1 MATMTKEYFGECIKA
16 FRFKEIFNYF
26 GWDNDRIAL
35 PPINADEKIYQLKS
49 IAQKSGFRIIEC
61 QAMAG
66 DFIPAR
72 SIRNRIESNI
82 SQMSHDHIIIY
93 TDGHRQ
99 KQVWQFVYRTLSQG
113 TKRVE
118 VEYDIRMNPEKIY
131 ERTSGLVF
139 DLDEEG
145 RITIVDVIER
155 VKGSLATNS
164 EKVTKKF
171 YDHFKNQRKSMIDSI
186 GGISDTLDKEWYA
199 SLMLNRLMFC
209 YFIQKRRFLN
219 NDMDYLN
226 HKLQESQRKHIDGF
240 FSFYRNFLLV
250 LFHDGL
256 ASKDRTMDLVG
267 EIGQV
272 PYLNG
277 GLFDLH
283 ILEKKYPNIIIPDET
298 FVKLFAFFDTWD
310 WHLDSNQSSSANE
323 INPDVI
329 GYIFEKYINDRAKL
343 GAYYT
348 KEDISEYMVRT
359 SIVPKLI
366 DTIKEKYPIAFTKDG
381 EFWRY
386 FSQSD
391 DKYIFEPVK
400 YEIDDIDKE
409 LGALEKFSLSQATTS
424 SVNVGRETWA
434 DTLSR
439 QNRYWNLRNKI
450 ENGKVSSTSD
460 LIENNIDIET
470 LLYDFTTITEDYGFV
485 YALFDALKDI
495 KILDPACGS
504 GAFLLAALNVLEPL
518 YECCLSKFEYLT
530 LTSGGTLH
538 VFANEELKSY
548 KAAQDKRYWI
558 FKRILINN
566 LFGVDI
572 ISEAAETAKL
582 RLFLRLI
589 ACIEPDYSKP
599 NMGIEPLPDIDFNIR
614 SGNSLIGYVSLQDVM
629 KDVATSE
636 DKKTAQAVSVMTKDL
651 SLLKEKFHNAQTT
664 MPEDTQNRESIKE
677 KILAV
682 SNDLYDILN
691 RLIYSKQT
699 PSEYSAWIQN
709 NKPLH
714 WFVEFGQIMEQHGG
728 FDVAVGNPP
737 YVTNSEVEKAYSLQ
751 TYKTSSCN
759 NLYTCF
765 VERATCL
772 SNSNSVLSMILQLPI
787 VCTDGME
794 KIRSFVCKNYKA
806 IFFATFDD
814 RPGKL
819 FDELQHIRVAILSA
833 KKDAPKALY
842 TSSFNRWYSET
853 RTNLFKLLYYYKWD
867 EEYSSGSIAKIGD
880 PTLANIISKLK
891 AYDTKFS
898 DVLVKGNKYKVF
910 YHNAP
915 LYWIR
920 GSKFA
925 PYFYNEREGEKTSS
939 QYKTLVVNSEK
950 NQNLLLA
957 VLNSSLF
964 YLWFVVFGDMRH
976 LNKREIESFPICD
989 LSDDDNLKLASLL
1002 DALATDY
1009 EKHKIRKECVY
1020 AKTGLVRYDEY
1031 HPRPSKPYMD
1041 SIDTELARLYG
1052 LSDDELSYIL
1062 NYDIKF
1068 RIGGEE
1074 SEDTEEA

>member
-1 MATMTKEYFGECIKA
+1 MTNMTKEYFGECVKA

-35 PPINADEKIYQLKS
+35 PPISVDEKVYQLKS
-49 IAQKSGFRIIEC
+49 IAQKSGFRVIEC
-61 QAMAG
+61 QSG
-66 DFIPAR
+66 NGEIPTR
-72 SIRNRIESNI
+72 SIRNRIESLV

-93 TDGHRQ
+93 TDGVRQ

-145 RITIVDVIER
+145 KITIIDVIER

-186 GGISDTLDKEWYA
+186 GGISDTLDREWYA

-226 HKLQESQRKHIDGF
+226 HKLQESQKKHIDGF

-256 ASKDRTMDLVG
+256 ASVERSSSVIE

-283 ILEKKYPNIIIPDET
+283 VLEKKYPDIIIPDET
-298 FVKLFAFFDTWD
+298 FADLFTFFDTWD
-310 WHLDSNQSSSANE
+310 WHLDSNRSSAANE

-359 SIVPKLI
+359 AIVPRLI
-366 DTIKEKYPIAFTKDG
+366 DKIKEQYPIAFARDG

-386 FSQSD
+386 LAQSD

-400 YEIDDIDKE
+400 YEIDDIEKE
-409 LGALEKFSLSQATTS
+409 YNSSGASLSQTAS
-424 SVNVGRETWA
+424 KAVNVGRETWA
-434 DTLSR
+434 DVLDR
-439 QNRYWNLRNKI
+439 RNRYWNLRNKI
-450 ENGKVSSTSD
+450 DSGTICSTSA
-460 LIENNIDIET
+460 LVENNIDIET
-470 LLYDFTTITEDYGFV
+470 LLYDFTTITEDYGFI

-530 LTSGGTLH
+530 LTKEGSLH
-538 VFANEELKSY
+538 AFASEELKSY
-548 KAAQDKRYWI
+548 KDAQDKRYWI

-566 LFGVDI
+566 LYGVDI

-582 RLFLRLI
+582 RLFLRLM

-614 SGNSLIGYVSLQDVM
+614 NGNSLIGFVSLQNVM
-629 KDVATSE
+629 ESVSDG
-636 DKKTAQAVSVMTKDL
+636 DKKTVQAISVMARDL
-651 SLLKEKFHNAQTT
+651 ALLKEQFAETQGCSAQ
-664 MPEDTQNRESIKE
+664 NILKREELKE
-677 KILAV
+677 KIQKISA
-682 SNDLYDILN
+682 DINVLLN
-691 RLIYSKQT
+691 RLLFAKSG
-699 PSEYSAWIQN
+699 SGEYESWLRN

-714 WFVEFGQIMEQHGG
+714 WFAEFGKIMESHGG
-728 FDVAVGNPP
+728 FDITVGNPP
-737 YVTNSEVEKAYSLQ
+737 YVKNAEVEKSYSLGAY
-751 TYKTSSCN
+751 TTATCD

-765 VERATCL
+765 VERATKL
-772 SNSNSVLSMILQLPI
+772 SNASAVLSMILQLPV

-794 KIRSFVCKNYKA
+794 EIRKYLCQNYGA
-806 IFFATFDD
+806 LFFATFDD

-819 FDELQHIRVAILSA
+819 FDELQHIRVAIVTG
-833 KKDAPKALY
+833 KKDTEKAVF
-842 TSSFNRWYSET
+842 TSIFNRWYSET
-853 RTNLFKLLYYYKWD
+853 RANLFKLLHYYQWKETYTT
-867 EEYSSGSIAKIGD
+867 GSIAKIGD
-880 PTLANIISKLK
+880 PTLASIIEKLRK
-891 AYDTKFS
+891 HSTRFADTF
-898 DVLVKGNKYKVF
+898 VKGSKYKVF

-939 QYKTLVVNSEK
+939 QYKTLSVRNEK
-950 NQNLLLA
+950 EQNLLLA

-964 YLWFVVFGDMRH
+964 YIWFVVYGDMRH
-976 LNKREIESFPICD
+976 LNKREIETFPVCD
-989 LSDDDNLKLASLL
+989 VSDTDNDKLASLL
-1002 DALATDY
+1002 DNLASDY
-1009 EKHKIRKECVY
+1009 EKHKVRKECVY
-1020 AKTGLVRYDEY
+1020 AKTGLVKYDEY

-1041 SIDTELARLYG
+1041 LIDSELARMYG
-1052 LSDDELSYIL
+1052 LSDDELAYIL
-1062 NYDIKF
+1062 NYDVKF
-1068 RIGGEE
+1068 RVGGEE
-1074 SEDTEEA
+1074 FEEDEGE

>member
-1 MATMTKEYFGECIKA
+1 MTNMTKEYFGECVKA

-26 GWDNDRIAL
+26 GWDNDRIVL
-35 PPINADEKIYQLKS
+35 PPIGVEEKVYQLKS
-49 IAQKSGFRIIEC
+49 IAQKSGFRVIEC
-61 QAMAG
+61 LSG
-66 DFIPAR
+66 NEEPIPTR
-72 SIRNRIESNI
+72 SIRNRIESLV

-93 TDGHRQ
+93 TDSVRQ

-145 RITIVDVIER
+145 KITIIDVIER

-164 EKVTKKF
+164 EKVTKRF

-186 GGISDTLDKEWYA
+186 SGISDTLDREWYA

-226 HKLQESQRKHIDGF
+226 HKLQESQKKHVDGF

-256 ASKDRTMDLVG
+256 ASRERTSSVID

-283 ILEKKYPNIIIPDET
+283 TLEKKYPDIVIPDET
-298 FVKLFAFFDTWD
+298 FAKLFAFFDTWD
-310 WHLDSNQSSSANE
+310 WHLDSNRSSVANE

-348 KEDISEYMVRT
+348 KEDISEYMART
-359 SIVPKLI
+359 SIVPKLMDKI
-366 DTIKEKYPIAFTKDG
+366 QAKYPIAFARDG

-386 FSQSD
+386 LAESD

-400 YEIDDIDKE
+400 YEIDDIEKE
-409 LGALEKFSLSQATTS
+409 FNAAEGASLSQAAAN

-434 DTLSR
+434 DALDR
-439 QNRYWNLRNKI
+439 RNRYWNLRNKI
-450 ENGKVSSTSD
+450 DSGYINSTSA
-460 LIENNIDIET
+460 LVENNIDIET

-495 KILDPACGS
+495 KIIDPACGS

-518 YECCLSKFEYLT
+518 YECCLSKFEYLM
-530 LTSGGTLH
+530 LTNEGSLH
-538 VFANEELKSY
+538 AFASEELKSY
-548 KAAQDKRYWI
+548 KDAQDKRYWI

-566 LFGVDI
+566 LYGVDI

-582 RLFLRLI
+582 RLFLRLM
-589 ACIEPDYSKP
+589 ACIEPDYTKP

-614 SGNSLIGYVSLQDVM
+614 SGNSLIGFVTLQDVM
-629 KDVATSE
+629 KSAADS
-636 DKKTAQAVSVMTKDL
+636 DKKIVQSISVMAKDL
-651 SLLKEKFHNAQTT
+651 SLLKEQFAETQACSAQNIL
-664 MPEDTQNRESIKE
+664 EREELKE
-677 KILAV
+677 KIQKISA
-682 SNDLYDILN
+682 DIYELLN
-691 RLIYSKQT
+691 KLVFSKNG
-699 PSEYSAWIQN
+699 SDDYESWIKN

-714 WFVEFGQIMEQHGG
+714 WFAEFGNIMGSRGG
-728 FDVAVGNPP
+728 FDVAIGNPP
-737 YVTNSEVEKAYSLQ
+737 YVKNVEVEKNYSLKAY
-751 TYKTSSCN
+751 TTATCD

-765 VERATCL
+765 VERATML
-772 SNSNSVLSMILQLPI
+772 SNADAVLSMILQLPI

-794 KIRSFVCKNYKA
+794 DIRRYLCQNYKA
-806 IFFATFDD
+806 LFFATFDD

-819 FDELQHIRVAILSA
+819 FDELQHIRVAIVTG
-833 KKDAPKALY
+833 KKEAEKAIF
-842 TSSFNRWYSET
+842 TSVFNRWYSET
-853 RTNLFKLLYYYKWD
+853 RANLFKLLHYYRWEK
-867 EEYSSGSIAKIGD
+867 EYTAGSIAKIGD
-880 PTLANIISKLK
+880 PTLASIIDKLK
-891 AYDTKFS
+891 EHKLQFADTF
-898 DVLVKGNKYKVF
+898 VKGTDNRVF

-939 QYKTLVVNSEK
+939 QYKTLAVRNEK
-950 NQNLLLA
+950 EHNLLLA

-964 YLWFVVFGDMRH
+964 YIWFVVYGDMRH
-976 LNKREIESFPICD
+976 LNKREIETFPVCD
-989 LSDDDNLKLASLL
+989 ITDADNAKLDSLL
-1002 DALATDY
+1002 NDLAADY
-1009 EKHKIRKECVY
+1009 EKHKVRKECVY

-1041 SIDTELARLYG
+1041 LIDTELARLYG
-1052 LSDDELSYIL
+1052 LSEDELAYVL
-1062 NYDIKF
+1062 NYDVKF
-1068 RIGGEE
+1068 RVGGEDYEE
-1074 SEDTEEA
+1074 SEGE